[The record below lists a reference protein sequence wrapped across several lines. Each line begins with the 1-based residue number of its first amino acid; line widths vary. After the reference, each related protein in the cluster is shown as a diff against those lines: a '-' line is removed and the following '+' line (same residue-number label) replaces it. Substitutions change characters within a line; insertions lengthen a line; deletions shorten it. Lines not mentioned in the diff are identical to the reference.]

1 MQATSS
7 FELTPS
13 LCNGD
18 LCSDLADLVL
28 TAANAVME
36 RIQEMEQ
43 RVPRRQQMI
52 ISRLWFFFN
61 GASATIQTT
70 ASRRGG
76 LHSVNNDSLT
86 WRDWFIWLF
95 LLIVTMICFFS
106 FLNLEVLVLI
116 LVIIKLG
123 AVEIMYVL
131 HCPCRISYH
140 PTDHKTVLPRCG
152 LCK

>member
-1 MQATSS
+1 MMQATSS

-18 LCSDLADLVL
+18 LQWLGGPGVNGSKRGDGEDSRNGTARSTTPADDHFE
-28 TAANAVME
+28 AVN
-36 RIQEMEQ
+36 
-43 RVPRRQQMI
+43 
-52 ISRLWFFFN
+52 FFN

-95 LLIVTMICFFS
+95 LLIVTMIWFLS

-123 AVEIMYVL
+123 AVEIMYVP